1 MSQENI
7 KLEEAIA
14 RFKELRGRHGH
25 LSRQDRSEYAVRCF
39 HTAQVEMYQ
48 LAQVIC
54 MLLTPAIQI
63 ELDEVRREIMEQI
76 DLKIK
81 VPTGARVTTKR
92 IPKSSLLWSEFQIT
106 PEISVDPTI
115 TGNMVLRPLLK
126 RLKGLLRAQC
136 STVNARV
143 YR

>member
-1 MSQENI
+1 MTQENL
-7 KLEEAIA
+7 KLEQAVA

-25 LSRQDRSEYAVRCF
+25 LSRQDRSAHAVRCF
-39 HTAQVEMYQ
+39 QAAQVELYQ

-63 ELDEVRREIMEQI
+63 ELDEVRREIMEQL
-76 DLKIK
+76 DLRIK
-81 VPTGARVTTKR
+81 TPVGARVVTKR
-92 IPKSSLLWSEFQIT
+92 IPKSNLLWSEFQIT

-115 TGNMVLRPLLK
+115 TGNMVLRPLLQK
-126 RLKGLLRAQC
+126 LKGLLRAQC